1 MIDTQYIE
9 KHLNEFSNLLER
21 IEKKELKDSFLY
33 VAQDISDFFNL
44 HFNFGIFENEK
55 NFTQT
60 YMSAV
65 ELILSNKIDEDL
77 HFELVTL
84 LKIYGENF
92 LI

>member
-1 MIDTQYIE
+1 MIDTLYIE
-9 KHLNEFSNLLER
+9 KHLNEFNNLFEC
-21 IEKKELKDSFLY
+21 IEKKELKYSFSC

-44 HFNFGIFENEK
+44 HFDFGILENKK
-55 NFTQT
+55 NFNQT

-65 ELILSNKIDEDL
+65 GLILSNKIDEEL

-92 LI
+92 LN